1 MDWSIS
7 MEEMSLGSLQT
18 LFTTYAVRVIGVFIL
33 LAIAWLVSAWV
44 RRAVVRSLERAS
56 FDPTLTKFFGS
67 AARWAVLLVAGLACL
82 GVFGVETTS
91 FAAVLGAS
99 GIAIGLAFQGA
110 LSNFAAGVMLLVFR
124 PFQIGQFVN
133 MAGVMGTVDA
143 IGLFTT
149 TVDTP
154 DNRRIVLPN
163 SSIFGTTI
171 ENISHHDVRRA
182 DVDVGVD
189 YGASIDRT
197 REVLE
202 RAAANVPG
210 RTTDK
215 DVQVVLT
222 GLGAS
227 SVDWQVRVWAP
238 SADFLAVKEATIRA
252 VKNALDEAAIG
263 IPFPQRD
270 VHLYPAGE
278 DGSSS

>member
-1 MDWSIS
+1 MGDLDLSS
-7 MEEMSLGSLQT
+7 FQT
-18 LFTTYAVRVIGVFIL
+18 LLTTYAVRVVGVFVL
-33 LAIAWLVSAWV
+33 LGVAWLASAWG

-56 FDPTLTKFFGS
+56 FDPTLTKFFGN
-67 AARWAVLLVAGLACL
+67 AARWTILLLAGLTCL

-91 FAAVLGAS
+91 FAAVLGAG

-133 MAGVMGTVDA
+133 MAGVTGTVDA

-149 TVDTP
+149 TLDTP
-154 DNRRIVLPN
+154 DNRRVVLPN

-171 ENISHHDVRRA
+171 ENFSHHDVRRA
-182 DVDVGVD
+182 DVGVGID
-189 YGASIDRT
+189 YAASIDRT

-202 RAAANVPG
+202 RAASNVPG
-210 RTTDK
+210 RVAEK

-238 SADFLAVKEATIRA
+238 KAGFGSVKEATIRS
-252 VKNALDEAAIG
+252 VKTALDEAGIG

-270 VHLYPAGE
+270 VHLYRVGE
-278 DGSSS
+278 DGSA

>member
-1 MDWSIS
+1 MGELDLSS
-7 MEEMSLGSLQT
+7 FQT
-18 LFTTYAVRVIGVFIL
+18 LITTYAVRVVGVFVL
-33 LAIAWLVSAWV
+33 LGIAWMASAWV
-44 RRAVVRSLERAS
+44 RRGVVRSLERAR

-67 AARWAVLLVAGLACL
+67 AARWTVLVLAGLACL

-91 FAAVLGAS
+91 FAAVLGAG

-133 MAGVMGTVDA
+133 VAGQTGTVDA

-149 TVDTP
+149 TLDTP

-163 SSIFGTTI
+163 SSVFGTTI
-171 ENISHHDVRRA
+171 ENISYHDVRRA
-182 DVDVGVD
+182 DVDVGAD
-189 YGASIDRT
+189 YAASIDRT

-202 RAAANVPG
+202 GAASNVPG
-210 RTTDK
+210 RLPGK
-215 DVQVVLT
+215 DIQVVLT

-227 SVDWQVRVWAP
+227 SVDWQVRVWSP
-238 SADFLAVKEATIRA
+238 RADFLAVKEATIRA
-252 VKNALDEAAIG
+252 VKIALDEAGIG

-270 VHLYPAGE
+270 IHVYPAGD
-278 DGSSS
+278 DGPA